1 MNGIQTALSGIS
13 KLSKVG
19 NFFHKT
25 NGTQKTR
32 KSIPISSMKIK
43 FDFDEMKWEGIT
55 VNQVKLWERLYPD
68 VDVVNVI
75 NFDTVQWL
83 DKKQGTKITQK
94 RNWKS
99 FICNWLKREQE
110 RSIGR

>member
-1 MNGIQTALSGIS
+1 MTE
-13 KLSKVG
+13 
-19 NFFHKT
+19 
-25 NGTQKTR
+25 
-32 KSIPISSMKIK
+32 SIPISSMKIR

-68 VDVVNVI
+68 VDVVNAI
-75 NFDTVQWL
+75 KFNMVQWL

-94 RNWKS
+94 KNWKQ

-110 RSIGR
+110 RMAGA